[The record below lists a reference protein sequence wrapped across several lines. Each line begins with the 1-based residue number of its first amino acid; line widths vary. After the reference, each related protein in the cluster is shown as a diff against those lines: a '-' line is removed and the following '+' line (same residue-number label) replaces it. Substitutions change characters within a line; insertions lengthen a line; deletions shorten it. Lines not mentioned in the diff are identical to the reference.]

1 MEVRMQ
7 NPAAENLAAIET
19 PKLSRSQ
26 RRTRQLSYLRRD
38 LADLEQLTEMLLN
51 LLEQATRPNVT
62 ANEKNRLRQIMQ
74 NVQDSLAANEVGEK
88 RPRPAQEVGKA
99 RGSESDRR

>member
-1 MEVRMQ
+1 MQ

-51 LLEQATRPNVT
+51 LLEQATRPKVT
-62 ANEKNRLRQIMQ
+62 ASEKNRLRQILQ
-74 NVQDSLAANEVGEK
+74 NVRNSLAANEVDEK
-88 RPRPAQEVGKA
+88 RPRLAQEA
-99 RGSESDRR
+99 EGSNS